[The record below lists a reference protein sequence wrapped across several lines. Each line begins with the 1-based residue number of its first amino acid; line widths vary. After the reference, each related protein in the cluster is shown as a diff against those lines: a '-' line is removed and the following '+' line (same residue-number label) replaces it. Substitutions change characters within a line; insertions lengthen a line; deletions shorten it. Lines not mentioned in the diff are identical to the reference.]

1 MKIKIQHRKEL
12 FSGLLFTGF
21 GLGGL
26 LLSPGYRMG
35 TAARM
40 GPGYFPFMVSLCL
53 MGIGVVVCLRSLRRH
68 SAQIQDL
75 QAIQCRPLL
84 LVLGT
89 VFFFGLA
96 LRPLGLLLS
105 SFLLVLVSSMAHR
118 NWSLLESL
126 LNAAVLAILVTA
138 LFVYGLGMPLGVW
151 PHFFGNTG

>member
-12 FSGLLFTGF
+12 FSGLLFIGF
-21 GLGGL
+21 ALAGL
-26 LLSPGYRMG
+26 LLSLGYPMG

-53 MGIGVVVCLRSLRRH
+53 LGIGVVVCLRSLRRD
-68 SAQIQDL
+68 SAQIQDA

-105 SFLLVLVSSMAHR
+105 SFLLVLVSSMAHPK
-118 NWSLLESL
+118 WSLLESL

-151 PHFFGNTG
+151 PHFLGNTG